1 MKKILNFKAI
11 VLGGAIT
18 AWIVPM
24 FVSFFMI
31 DPVTMEYLPN
41 EMAFKITMI
50 LSSAV
55 VTFLFFR
62 KIKSRGILQVQVS
75 HTFLFV
81 NIVLDILFLMGA
93 LGMPVTEW
101 ATTVLP
107 MYIVV
112 FYGWYLYF
120 KRN

>member
-1 MKKILNFKAI
+1 MKKILNFNAI
-11 VLGGAIT
+11 VLGGAIA

-41 EMAFKITMI
+41 ETVFKITMI

-75 HTFLFV
+75 HTFLLV

-112 FYGWYLYF
+112 FYGGYLYF

>member
-1 MKKILNFKAI
+1 MKKIFNFNAI

-31 DPVTMEYLPN
+31 DLVTMAYLPN
-41 EMAFKITMI
+41 ETVFKITMI

-62 KIKSRGILQVQVS
+62 KIKSGGIMLAQVP
-75 HTFLFV
+75 HTFLLV
-81 NIVLDILFLMGA
+81 NVLLDILFLMGA

-101 ATTVLP
+101 VTTVLP

-112 FYGWYLYF
+112 FYGLYF
-120 KRN
+120 YFRK

>member
-18 AWIVPM
+18 AWLVPM

-41 EMAFKITMI
+41 ETVFKITMI

-55 VTFLFFR
+55 VAFLFFR
-62 KIKSRGILQVQVS
+62 KIKSRGMLQVQVP

-101 ATTVLP
+101 VTTVLP

-112 FYGWYLYF
+112 FYGWYFYLR
-120 KRN
+120 K

>member
-1 MKKILNFKAI
+1 MKKIFNFNAMA
-11 VLGGAIT
+11 LGGAIT

-41 EMAFKITMI
+41 ETVFKITMI

-62 KIKSRGILQVQVS
+62 KIKSRGILQAQVP
-75 HTFLFV
+75 HTFLLV
-81 NIVLDILFLMGA
+81 NVVLDILILIGA
-93 LGMPVTEW
+93 LAMPFTEW
-101 ATTVLP
+101 ATTVFP

-112 FYGWYLYF
+112 FYGGYLYL
-120 KRN
+120 KR

>member
-1 MKKILNFKAI
+1 MKKIFNFNTI

-41 EMAFKITMI
+41 ETVFKITMI

-55 VTFLFFR
+55 VAFLFFR
-62 KIKSRGILQVQVS
+62 KIKSRGILQVQVP
-75 HTFLFV
+75 HTFLLV
-81 NIVLDILFLMGA
+81 NVLLDILFLMGA
-93 LGMPVTEW
+93 LGMPVIEW
-101 ATTVLP
+101 TTTVFP

-112 FYGWYLYF
+112 FYGGYLYF
-120 KRN
+120 GK